1 MPFSVDST
9 LSDLLAD
16 PRASDVLR
24 RFFPG
29 RENDPQVSMVLY
41 YTLRSIASFPEA
53 GISPQMLE
61 ALDQE
66 LGRL

>member
-9 LSDLLAD
+9 LKDLLAD
-16 PRASDVLR
+16 PRATDVLR

-29 RENDPQVSMVLY
+29 RESDPQVSMVMY

-53 GISPQMLE
+53 GISPQTLQ
-61 ALDQE
+61 ALDEE
-66 LGRL
+66 LKRL

>member
-9 LSDLLAD
+9 LKDLLAD
-16 PRASDVLR
+16 PRASDILR

-29 RENDPQVSMVLY
+29 RENDPQVDMVMY

-53 GISPQMLE
+53 GISPQTLQV
-61 ALDQE
+61 LDEE
-66 LGRL
+66 LGKL